1 MFQTLLYATLGLALI
16 LTLRR
21 LAQRLFGAELAFAL
35 WLMFPLL
42 VLLPRLP
49 ALPLEWAIAPKLLVL
64 PAASASIVQ
73 AGATV
78 STMHWPLLLWIA
90 GTMLCL
96 VRLAIHYCQLRRRS
110 QPLPYTMRRILQAT
124 PDAPDPCLVRL
135 HPAGPAVLWA
145 PRSLLLIPA
154 DFLERFD
161 ADEQRLVLQH
171 ELTHLRRGDALWSL
185 LAELTFALLWFHPL
199 AWLARP
205 RFRLDQELACD
216 ECVLRRSPQDEAKYA
231 RTLLHSTGISATP
244 ALIPWLDPPQ
254 MKERL
259 QMIQYHRPGALHRR
273 LGFITLTALI
283 AGSAFGIQAIAQ
295 QASPPPPP
303 PPMLAPSAPS
313 QNPGL
318 SSDVRI
324 RPSYPESAIRQH
336 EQGTVAL
343 LILVHADGSV
353 GDVRYDSVHS
363 TTDSADLIAA
373 ATEAAQHWRL
383 KPEVK
388 NGKPVDGYARVPI
401 TFSLQE
407 ATPKSTR

>member
-1 MFQTLLYATLGLALI
+1 MFQTLLYATLGLALV

-35 WLMFPLL
+35 WLLFPLL

-49 ALPLEWAIAPKLLVL
+49 ALPPEWAIAPRLLVL
-64 PAASASIVQ
+64 PATSASIVQ

-78 STMHWPLLLWIA
+78 STMHWPLLLWIT

-110 QPLPYTMRRILQAT
+110 RHLPYTMHRILQT
-124 PDAPDPCLVRL
+124 SPGAPDPRRVRL

-216 ECVLRRSPQDEAKYA
+216 ECVLRQSPQDEVKYA
-231 RTLLHSTGISATP
+231 RTLLHSTGISTTP
-244 ALIPWLDPPQ
+244 VLIPWLDPLQ

-273 LGFITLTALI
+273 LGFITLAALI

-295 QASPPPPP
+295 QAPPPPP
-303 PPMLAPSAPS
+303 TLAPHAPS

-318 SSDVRI
+318 SDEVRI

-336 EQGTVAL
+336 EQGIVVL
-343 LILVHADGSV
+343 LILVRADGSV

-401 TFSLQE
+401 TFSLEE
-407 ATPKSTR
+407 AALKPTK